1 MPIILR
7 WLVRRVPWKRPAL
20 AQVRVNC
27 SDCWASIAL
36 LTVQCSRND
45 HMSHVG
51 TLQLKSVLPPSEML
65 FFASANFLLVAT
77 TTDIFKKFHSESL
90 TKRCRVYE
98 WLCRRVEVVCISKK
112 CRTATAVSKQCH
124 ARQLEDQLG
133 NQIKTNILTNIWLF
147 LAELGLLWENL
158 QYFQNQE
165 ELSFS
170 NNMFSHHDD
179 IIISQK
185 LTFQMMASV
194 SGNSLAASLLRT
206 ASSGEI

>member
-1 MPIILR
+1 MITCHT
-7 WLVRRVPWKRPAL
+7 LV
-20 AQVRVNC
+20 
-27 SDCWASIAL
+27 L
-36 LTVQCSRND
+36 LNFSQCF
-45 HMSHVG
+45 HH
-51 TLQLKSVLPPSEML
+51 QKCY
-65 FFASANFLLVAT
+65 FLVAT
-77 TTDIFKKFHSESL
+77 TMDIFKKFHSESL

-112 CRTATAVSKQCH
+112 CRTAAHRSVKTVSCKAIGRSAWKSNQDKH
-124 ARQLEDQLG
+124 LDKYLSFLG
-133 NQIKTNILTNIWLF
+133 WIRASLRESAIF
-147 LAELGLLWENL
+147 S
-158 QYFQNQE
+158 NQE

-179 IIISQK
+179 IIILQT